1 MFPGGKMKKSIA
13 GLCVLALLL
22 LTGCATLFKGTN
34 EKVNMQSSPIQA
46 DVYVNGLLMGR
57 TPLQLNLAARKS
69 YTIEFRAEGYQ
80 PRVYHI
86 NNRVGA
92 GWVLLDVLLGLVPV
106 IVDAATGAWYY
117 LDQKNIDAVLVA
129 QQP

>member
-1 MFPGGKMKKSIA
+1 MKKSIA
-13 GLCVLALLL
+13 GLCLLALLL
-22 LTGCATLFKGTN
+22 ATGCATLFKGTN
-34 EKVNMQSSPIQA
+34 EKVNVQSSPVRA

-57 TPLQLNLAARKS
+57 TPLQLNLAASNS
-69 YTIEFRAEGYQ
+69 YAIEFRAEGYQ

-92 GWVLLDVLLGLVPV
+92 GYVIVDILLGLVPV
-106 IVDAATGAWYY
+106 IVDAATGAWYH
-117 LDQKNIDAVLVA
+117 LDQKNIDAVLMA